1 MTFSSLLLM
10 KIVLKDVCGENIK
23 KEEMPLKQDFGPLFN
38 ALVVKTDV
46 LLYHFCLY
54 FHGDNAAQP

>member
-10 KIVLKDVCGENIK
+10 KIVLKDVCSEIIK
-23 KEEMPLKQDFGPLFN
+23 KEKMALKQDFGPLFN

>member
-1 MTFSSLLLM
+1 M

-23 KEEMPLKQDFGPLFN
+23 KEEMPFKQDFGPLFN

-54 FHGDNAAQP
+54 FHGDSAAQP

>member
-1 MTFSSLLLM
+1 MKLLSLLVT

-23 KEEMPLKQDFGPLFN
+23 KEKMPLKQHFGPLFY

-46 LLYHFCLY
+46 LMYHFCLY
-54 FHGDNAAQP
+54 FHGDKAAQS

>member
-1 MTFSSLLLM
+1 M
-10 KIVLKDVCGENIK
+10 KIVLKDVCSEIIK
-23 KEEMPLKQDFGPLFN
+23 KEKMALKQDFGPLFN